1 LAKSKSFKIAQSKE
15 MPNILEFP
23 KELKGKWKD
32 HFGNEKPIV
41 LELACGKGHYTLG
54 MGRKDASK
62 NFIGVDIKGARLY
75 TGAKFAQDEGLD
87 NIRFS
92 RFRIEFID
100 EVFAEGEVDEIW
112 ITFPDPQP
120 KKAKNRLTHPF
131 FLDKY
136 KQVLKP
142 DGNIH
147 LKTDNTYLFEF
158 TVGVLA
164 GMRIEPGKLTRNLYD
179 SKLYEEEILQIKTH
193 YEELFVGEGEKIKY
207 CKFKF

>member
-1 LAKSKSFKIAQSKE
+1 
-15 MPNILEFP
+15 MTNILEFP
-23 KELKGKWKD
+23 RHLKGKWHE
-32 HFGNEKPIV
+32 HFGNENPIV
-41 LELACGKGHYTLG
+41 LELACGKGHYTVG
-54 MGRKDASK
+54 MGKNDKTK
-62 NFIGVDIKGARLY
+62 NFIGIDIKGARLWKGG
-75 TGAKFAQDEGLD
+75 TDATENDLDHVRFA
-87 NIRFS
+87 

-100 EVFAEGEVDEIW
+100 EVFAAGEVDEIW

-142 DGNIH
+142 NGNVH

-164 GMRIEPGKLTRNLYD
+164 GMRIEPEKLTRNLYD
-179 SKLYEEEILQIKTH
+179 SKLYEDETLQIKTH
-193 YEELFVGEGEKIKY
+193 YEALFVGEGEKIKY
-207 CKFKF
+207 LKFKV

>member
-1 LAKSKSFKIAQSKE
+1 MAKSKSFKIAQSKE

-23 KELKGKWKD
+23 KELKGKWNE
-32 HFGNEKPIV
+32 HFGNDKPIV

-54 MGRKDASK
+54 MGKKDASK
-62 NFIGVDIKGARLY
+62 NFIGIDIKGARLY
-75 TGAKFAQDEGLD
+75 TGSKTAQDEGLD
-87 NIRFS
+87 NVRFS

-164 GMRIEPGKLTRNLYD
+164 GMRIEPEKLTRNLYD
-179 SKLYEEEILQIKTH
+179 SKLYENETLQIKTH

-207 CKFKF
+207 CMFQL

>member
-1 LAKSKSFKIAQSKE
+1 MAKSKSFKIAQSKE

-23 KELKGKWKD
+23 KELKGKWNE
-32 HFGNEKPIV
+32 HFGNDKPIV

-54 MGRKDASK
+54 MGKKDASK
-62 NFIGVDIKGARLY
+62 NFIGIDIKGARLY
-75 TGAKFAQDEGLD
+75 TGSKTAQDEGLD
-87 NIRFS
+87 NVRFS

-164 GMRIEPGKLTRNLYD
+164 GMRIEPEKLTRNLYD
-179 SKLYEEEILQIKTH
+179 SKLYENETLQIQTH

-207 CKFKF
+207 CKFQL